1 MLRVAFDVDGVLAD
15 FQTGFRQAAVEIT
28 GRGGLA
34 PQEPE
39 QPPRGL
45 SARQVNRVW
54 EHISRTPQ
62 WWLTLHAYEPDEIVR
77 LYRTM
82 RERRWEV
89 YFVTTRPPSAGET
102 TQFQTQ
108 WWLESQGFQFPAV
121 MTVPG
126 SRGELANAL
135 HLDALI
141 DDRLMNC
148 LEVIGGS
155 RAKAIHVLRENDVA
169 AREQALQSGIAVVGT
184 LRDAIDTLL
193 QLETAMRGSRGRI
206 TRLVEWFKT
215 SPPDERLPLNPRD
228 SLPLR
233 PKETD

>member
-1 MLRVAFDVDGVLAD
+1 MLRVAFDIDGVIAD
-15 FQTGFRQAAVEIT
+15 FQTAFRETAVEIT
-28 GRGGLA
+28 GRGGIA

-45 SARQVNRVW
+45 SAREVNRVW

-62 WWLTLHAYEPDEIVR
+62 WWLTLHAYEPDEIGR

-89 YFVTTRPPSAGET
+89 FFVTTRPPSAGET
-102 TQFQTQ
+102 AQFQTQ
-108 WWLESQGFQFPAV
+108 WWLEAQGFQFPAV

-135 HLDALI
+135 RLDALI

-169 AREQALQSGIAVVGT
+169 ARERALHSGIAVVGT
-184 LRDAIDTLL
+184 LREAIDALE
-193 QLETAMRGSRGRI
+193 QLEDALRTSRGVLD
-206 TRLVEWFKT
+206 RLADWFR
-215 SPPDERLPLNPRD
+215 PAVPDARLPLDARD
-228 SLPLR
+228 HF
-233 PKETD
+233 KKTT